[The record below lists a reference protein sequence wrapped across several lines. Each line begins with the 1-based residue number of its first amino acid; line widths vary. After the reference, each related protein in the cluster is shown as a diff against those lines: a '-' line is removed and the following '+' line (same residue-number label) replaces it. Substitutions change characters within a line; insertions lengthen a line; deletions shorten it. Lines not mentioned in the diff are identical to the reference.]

1 MLARNEYR
9 QPNSLRETFFE
20 YPLRAGTRSYTYVEK
35 LSNHFGRVRV
45 AAGADRLDVV
55 RIEVVERGRNLRQYC
70 ERRVLSDMNSRLLLG
85 AAAIAVACA
94 PTAATIRPTIAPG
107 VDASARRLLGP
118 ASPGAMTPLSEADRR
133 WVERTLASLTL
144 PEKIGQLIMPWVAG
158 DYTAVG
164 SAEFEQVRKWVQE
177 DRVGGL
183 VLSIGLPLSYAAKLN
198 ELQVRARVPLL
209 VASDMENGPGMRLGN
224 IYALPSLLPQGGG
237 TVFPPVMAL
246 GATGSEELAYELGQV
261 LGTEA
266 RAIGVHLVFGPVL
279 DVNSNPL
286 NPIINTRSFGESPEL
301 VGRLA
306 KAYIRGAR
314 SKGLMSTGKHFPG
327 HGDTDVDSHLDLPT
341 IRADRAHLDSVD
353 LPPFRAVVG
362 EGIDAIMTAHI
373 AVVGVEGQDAG
384 PATLSRGF
392 MTGILRDEMHFGGL
406 VVTDAMTMGG
416 VAKRYGATEPLIMA
430 LEAGAD
436 VLLMPR
442 SVPDAIETVMTA
454 VKSGR
459 LSVSRID
466 ASVRRILTAKARA
479 GLRQGRLVDLNA
491 VDRVVDIPEHTR
503 IADEVAARSITLAHD
518 RMNLVPLA
526 KDSTKRILVVTYSDA
541 SDLVAGRTF
550 NSIITERLPGSAT
563 VRVDDRTNDA
573 EYAALG
579 AKADS
584 ADVLLISAY
593 VSPREFTGTVGAQ
606 AGFSQFVERIALSG
620 KPIIV
625 LSFGSPYL
633 LSAFPSVSSYLLA
646 WGGSPVSQRAA
657 ALAVLGEREINGRL
671 PISLPPGLPFGAGIH
686 RVQTGMSIK

>member
-1 MLARNEYR
+1 MR
-9 QPNSLRETFFE
+9 
-20 YPLRAGTRSYTYVEK
+20 
-35 LSNHFGRVRV
+35 
-45 AAGADRLDVV
+45 
-55 RIEVVERGRNLRQYC
+55 
-70 ERRVLSDMNSRLLLG
+70 
-85 AAAIAVACA
+85 IAVVALAIACA
-94 PTAATIRPTIAPG
+94 PNTPMIQPTIVPG
-107 VDASARRLLGP
+107 VDPSARRLLGT
-118 ASPGAMTPLSEADRR
+118 ASPGMMTTLSAGDRQ
-133 WVERTLASLTL
+133 WIERTLASLTL
-144 PEKIGQLIMPWVAG
+144 REKIGQLIMPWVAG

-209 VASDMENGPGMRLGN
+209 IASDMENGPGMRLGN

-246 GATGSEELAYELGQV
+246 GATGSEDLAYKLGQV

-266 RAIGVHLVFGPVL
+266 RAIGVHLVFGPVV

-373 AVVGVEGQDAG
+373 AVVGIEGQNAG

-459 LSVSRID
+459 LTESRID
-466 ASVRRILTAKARA
+466 ASVRRILTAKTRA

-503 IADEVAARSITLAHD
+503 IAEEIAARSITLAQD

-526 KDSTKRILVVTYSDA
+526 KDSTKRILVVTYADA
-541 SDLVAGRTF
+541 ADLVAGRTF
-550 NSIITERLPGSAT
+550 NSIITERLPGAGT

-573 EYAALG
+573 EYVALG
-579 AKADS
+579 RKADS

-646 WGGSPVSQRAA
+646 WGGSPVSQSAA